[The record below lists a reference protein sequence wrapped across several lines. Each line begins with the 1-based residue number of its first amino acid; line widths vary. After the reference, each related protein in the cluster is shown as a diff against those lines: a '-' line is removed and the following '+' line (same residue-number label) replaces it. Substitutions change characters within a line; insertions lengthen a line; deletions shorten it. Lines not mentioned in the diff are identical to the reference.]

1 MKRPLNHPPE
11 PPYTPFTRFRSDE
24 KLQFSSTN
32 QLPKVSPQAG
42 HFSSDVAPLNKL
54 NRYAST
60 DSEVGLDHQ
69 YENRGETK
77 NSILDERIKSNNAL
91 RLRHLNPSFSKLI
104 DNFCTEIDAFL
115 DHTGTNLNKIITSDG
130 TEQSKHSDE
139 LPELN
144 FSLFSNELATGNP
157 EILFQNHHQP
167 ASHQVHHL
175 PASHQVHHQPASHQ
189 VHHQPASHQVHHQ
202 PASHQVHHLLTSHQ
216 VHYSS
221 QSYCGE
227 EPDRCLRKRSDRDRH
242 VRKRV
247 KRSIASSSEK
257 LRYLSIHKLI
267 YTYRRLEL
275 RCKLLETVS
284 AGTKHPEFDHCNAAR
299 SNSNVLEKLKRFMR
313 ICYELLK
320 QQIVPITN
328 NVTSRY
334 HDDQCDVKFN
344 MEGIPI
350 KVEKT
355 KSRNRQKCTSHS
367 PNTLHE
373 DILSGK
379 GESVRPAAL
388 TVKYDGDVKSVSDSN
403 ICKRIFQETPPEC
416 LADEMKLPSDNLLS
430 QFANNSAEQLFSERV
445 SSKNKPANASAPDIK
460 PSCEPTTNESPTS
473 IRKQQTFVSSESR
486 ICSASTFRKT
496 YKISVCSERLSGKVW
511 VGDHYV
517 TTASWIN
524 NGKLYVGRRADS

>member
-1 MKRPLNHPPE
+1 MKRRRNHPPE

-69 YENRGETK
+69 YENRGKTK

-144 FSLFSNELATGNP
+144 LSLFSNELATG
-157 EILFQNHHQP
+157 P
-167 ASHQVHHL
+167 A
-175 PASHQVHHQPASHQ
+175 
-189 VHHQPASHQVHHQ
+189 
-202 PASHQVHHLLTSHQ
+202 SHQ

-221 QSYCGE
+221 QRYCGE
-227 EPDRCLRKRSDRDRH
+227 EPERCLRKRSDRDRH

-257 LRYLSIHKLI
+257 LRDLSIHKLI

-373 DILSGK
+373 DIVSGK

-403 ICKRIFQETPPEC
+403 ICERIFQETPPEC
-416 LADEMKLPSDNLLS
+416 LADQMKLPSDNLPS

-460 PSCEPTTNESPTS
+460 PSCEPTTNESPTF

-486 ICSASTFRKT
+486 ICSATTFRKT

-517 TTASWIN
+517 TTASWTN
-524 NGKLYVGRRADS
+524 NGKIYVGRRADS